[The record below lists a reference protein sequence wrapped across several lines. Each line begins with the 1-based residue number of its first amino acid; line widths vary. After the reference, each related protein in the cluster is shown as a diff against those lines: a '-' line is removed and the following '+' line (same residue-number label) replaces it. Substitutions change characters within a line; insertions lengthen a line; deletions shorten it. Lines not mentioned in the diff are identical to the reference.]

1 MSQEDESNY
10 DAYIIVF
17 SVTDRSSFDVAAF
30 LLRHLRVEVGTDRA
44 IIVVAN
50 KVDLVRQ
57 RRVTNSGQ
65 YWTLLMVTLCVWR
78 RSRSVLGDID
88 VSLGDRS
95 PHPTDV
101 KSDKSLAAPTCLERF
116 FSHTRVRS
124 TWPLR

>member
-78 RSRSVLGDID
+78 RSRSVLGDK
-88 VSLGDRS
+88 LMCR
-95 PHPTDV
+95 
-101 KSDKSLAAPTCLERF
+101 
-116 FSHTRVRS
+116 
-124 TWPLR
+124 

>member
-1 MSQEDESNY
+1 MWFHTNYITLAIIKFWFARCLQQVSQEDESNY

-57 RRVTNSGQ
+57 RRVSNSGQ
-65 YWTLLMVTLCVWR
+65 CLDSGMAGY
-78 RSRSVLGDID
+78 ID
-88 VSLGDRS
+88 R
-95 PHPTDV
+95 
-101 KSDKSLAAPTCLERF
+101 
-116 FSHTRVRS
+116 
-124 TWPLR
+124 